1 MCSCDQSLVTLAFLC
16 EKLSQPQF
24 YKDLT
29 RKNHFFEGWCW
40 FKFNNL
46 GQALGTNLKFPISVA
61 NGLKLK
67 VRKFLG
73 SSYRGKTSRGA
84 FCHPRS
90 WIRLSVF
97 IQSMKS
103 ELSWNLFT
111 LTFEVFR
118 RSFWLFC
125 EVNKTRFTLLF
136 NRIYGLRWKTWVCLE
151 SFE

>member
-29 RKNHFFEGWCW
+29 RKNHFFEGWCC
-40 FKFNNL
+40 FRFNNL
-46 GQALGTNLKFPISVA
+46 GQALSTNLKFPISVA

-67 VRKFLG
+67 VRKFWR
-73 SSYRGKTSRGA
+73 SSYRGGWA

-90 WIRLSVF
+90 WIGLSVF

-103 ELSWNLFT
+103 ELNWNLFT
-111 LTFEVFR
+111 LISKVLR
-118 RSFWLFC
+118 RLFWLFC
-125 EVNKTRFTLLF
+125 EVNKARFTLLF
-136 NRIYGLRWKTWVCLE
+136 NRIYALRWKTWVCLE